1 MSFGLDWLH
10 QHSGLSWNHSSPKE
24 RWAEV
29 ANFSFQ
35 VGILFWLLLRVTAPA
50 TLSFCI
56 SLKLFFHPHSLS
68 CHLSVC
74 SYEIRH
80 CHVLKARPGEWSWTE
95 AFLFPRSWL
104 MLPQPSL
111 RNFPPPPGVGQ
122 GLWRTGCLGSEETVG
137 SACHPEWASC
147 SSVHL
152 LPVYLAGSSW
162 AELENLEKPVQA
174 GGPRTDALSRPYTT
188 RKVATVSGHTQLVLP
203 ILFSTQSQR
212 LNLES
217 HIMTFRKT
225 YFTQAQ
231 R

>member
-50 TLSFCI
+50 TLSSCI

-80 CHVLKARPGEWSWTE
+80 CHVLNARPGEWSWTE

-111 RNFPPPPGVGQ
+111 RNFPPPQEWGKGCDTQVVWAARRLWARHATLSGPPALQFTFFLFILLGPHE
-122 GLWRTGCLGSEETVG
+122 LSWRTWRSRYRQEALGLMLCRVPTPPG
-137 SACHPEWASC
+137 
-147 SSVHL
+147 
-152 LPVYLAGSSW
+152 
-162 AELENLEKPVQA
+162 
-174 GGPRTDALSRPYTT
+174 R
-188 RKVATVSGHTQLVLP
+188 
-203 ILFSTQSQR
+203 
-212 LNLES
+212 
-217 HIMTFRKT
+217 
-225 YFTQAQ
+225 
-231 R
+231 